1 MGLIDLVITIWLFL
15 LLAFSIYLDTR
26 RPMSRKFRYKY
37 RVKDDSIFRKII
49 KFKDKEDYPCNYF
62 KVVPLYIFLLLA
74 IVSSIILIADISLG
88 GIISQ
93 IVSDDLL
100 IIIELGIIFTSVA
113 YFLFICILWEIVDYK
128 ASKSNEDEKMKQ
140 KIIRSMRNYSKKS

>member
-1 MGLIDLVITIWLFL
+1 M
-15 LLAFSIYLDTR
+15 
-26 RPMSRKFRYKY
+26 
-37 RVKDDSIFRKII
+37 
-49 KFKDKEDYPCNYF
+49 
-62 KVVPLYIFLLLA
+62 VPLYIFLLLA

-113 YFLFICILWEIVDYK
+113 CFLFICILWEIVDYK
-128 ASKSNEDEKMKQ
+128 ESKSNEDEKMKQ